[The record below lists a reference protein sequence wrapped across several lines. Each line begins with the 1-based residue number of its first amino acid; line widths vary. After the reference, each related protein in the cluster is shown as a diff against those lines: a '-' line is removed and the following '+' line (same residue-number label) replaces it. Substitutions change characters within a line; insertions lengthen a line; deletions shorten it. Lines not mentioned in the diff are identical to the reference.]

1 MRQPTEEQV
10 AAASEPRGPVRVLA
24 GAGTGKTA
32 VIAERF
38 GRLVESDL
46 DPASIL
52 VMTFSERAAA
62 EMRQR
67 IVDTVGDEQAG
78 LGVGTFHAH
87 ALAWLREHGGSIGV
101 PAGFRI
107 LTGPDRWIFL
117 RELMWASHE
126 MELIGVERPD
136 DLVTPLL
143 KLLERLKQELVPVA
157 DLVRWAKAGAG
168 ERAALLLAAARLF
181 GAYEKKS
188 RAERWLDFDDLIQ
201 LAVRLLATRP
211 ALREAYRRRFQVV
224 MVDEYQDTNLAQ
236 ERLVELV
243 AGGGGD
249 VFVVG
254 DDDQSIY
261 RFRGASRASMD
272 RFLSSFPEART
283 RTLGR
288 NLRSSGRIVAAAADL
303 IEHNQH
309 RITKPLTA
317 AGLKGPKIEVWHCP
331 DGGVE
336 ADRVAA
342 EIRRQRGAGL
352 ALGQMAVLTRTNAS
366 AAPILASLERARIP
380 YALRGG
386 HGFYNRPEVKD
397 MIACLRLLDD
407 PGDLIALARLATRLP
422 PKLSLEDLAAV
433 AATSLETEPAL
444 IGLAAR
450 RPQASWA
457 RVLSELAELTGRFGV
472 DELFFEVVD
481 RLRYLQ
487 GAAARGAKAAR
498 VVANVTRFG
507 EAISEFCERSPDHS
521 LRAFQAYLDQVL
533 LSGIDEDAVEVAGE
547 GDAVHVMTI
556 HQAKGL
562 EFEAVFL
569 PSLVEGR
576 LPQPVRRDRFELP
589 PEVLEPRVRGREDH
603 VAEERRLC
611 YVAVTRARVRLYL
624 SWAER
629 YEGGRLWTP
638 SRFLAEMG
646 VGAQE
651 KLIRTRGS
659 GGGGRAAVPGSGSQR
674 PPRRRRAAP
683 TPVLSFSAVSTYR
696 ECPRQYWFK
705 YAGRFPAPATVE
717 AQFGSVLHRTL
728 MRAGQLLQAGD
739 DVGPDRLEGLYRQAW
754 AELELVEPRRQPALE
769 ALGQLQLA
777 GYVAAGG
784 LDRRP
789 AMVERS
795 FTTELDGWV
804 LRGIIDRID
813 APPPTQ
819 EGRGAG
825 PLIAKWRGAGEGT
838 DVVLA
843 PGGNRAAEAAEVA
856 LPPAGNGAAGGGAR
870 SGSDLGG
877 ADQPASIQAL
887 GDATGAGAGA
897 GGPWRLVD
905 YKTGSPLPRSR
916 LRRDLQ
922 LAFYA
927 LGARQALGLD
937 PLELEIVYLKTGKR
951 VLLPADD
958 ELLDEARRI
967 GAEVAA
973 GIAAGE
979 FEPRPERRRCRLC
992 PYALACD
999 AAL

>member
-1 MRQPTEEQV
+1 
-10 AAASEPRGPVRVLA
+10 
-24 GAGTGKTA
+24 
-32 VIAERF
+32 
-38 GRLVESDL
+38 
-46 DPASIL
+46 
-52 VMTFSERAAA
+52 
-62 EMRQR
+62 
-67 IVDTVGDEQAG
+67 
-78 LGVGTFHAH
+78 
-87 ALAWLREHGGSIGV
+87 
-101 PAGFRI
+101 
-107 LTGPDRWIFL
+107 
-117 RELMWASHE
+117 
-126 MELIGVERPD
+126 
-136 DLVTPLL
+136 
-143 KLLERLKQELVPVA
+143 
-157 DLVRWAKAGAG
+157 
-168 ERAALLLAAARLF
+168 
-181 GAYEKKS
+181 
-188 RAERWLDFDDLIQ
+188 
-201 LAVRLLATRP
+201 
-211 ALREAYRRRFQVV
+211 
-224 MVDEYQDTNLAQ
+224 
-236 ERLVELV
+236 
-243 AGGGGD
+243 
-249 VFVVG
+249 
-254 DDDQSIY
+254 
-261 RFRGASRASMD
+261 
-272 RFLSSFPEART
+272 
-283 RTLGR
+283 
-288 NLRSSGRIVAAAADL
+288 
-303 IEHNQH
+303 
-309 RITKPLTA
+309 
-317 AGLKGPKIEVWHCP
+317 
-331 DGGVE
+331 
-336 ADRVAA
+336 
-342 EIRRQRGAGL
+342 
-352 ALGQMAVLTRTNAS
+352 MAVLTRTNAA
-366 AAPILASLERARIP
+366 AAPILASLERGRIP

-386 HGFYNRPEVKD
+386 HGFYARPEVKD

-407 PGDLIALARLATRLP
+407 PGDLIALARLATRIP

-433 AATSLETEPAL
+433 AATSLEAEPAL
-444 IGLAAR
+444 TGLAAR

-487 GAAARGAKAAR
+487 VAAAGGAGSAR
-498 VVANVTRFG
+498 VVANVSRFG
-507 EAISEFCERSPDHS
+507 EAVSEFCERSPDHS
-521 LRAFQAYLDQVL
+521 LRAFLAYLDQVL

-547 GDAVHVMTI
+547 TDAVHVMTI

-629 YEGGRLWTP
+629 YEGGRQWTP
-638 SRFLAEMG
+638 SRFLAEIG

-651 KLIRTRGS
+651 KLIKKRRPA
-659 GGGGRAAVPGSGSQR
+659 GGGSAAGPRAGSKP
-674 PPRRRRAAP
+674 PPRRRPAAP
-683 TPVLSFSAVSTYR
+683 GPVLSFSAVSTYR
-696 ECPRQYWFK
+696 ECPRQYWFR

-739 DVGPDRLEGLYRQAW
+739 DVGLDQLERLYQQAW
-754 AELELVEPRRQPALE
+754 AELDLVDARRQPALE

-777 GYVAAGG
+777 AYVAAGG
-784 LDRRP
+784 LERRP

-825 PLIAKWRGAGEGT
+825 FPEGAG
-838 DVVLA
+838 
-843 PGGNRAAEAAEVA
+843 PAADW
-856 LPPAGNGAAGGGAR
+856 NGAAGGREAGLTTEAKGSVEGREAGLTTDENGALEGTEPGLTTHANGAADGTEAVLPIEANR
-870 SGSDLGG
+870 TGQATDVALSAEKKGTAEGTEPGLTTEGNGVVQGTEAGLAAEGDGS
-877 ADQPASIQAL
+877 
-887 GDATGAGAGA
+887 AGAA
-897 GGPWRLVD
+897 AAGPWRLVD

-973 GIAAGE
+973 GIAAGQ
-979 FEPRPERRRCRLC
+979 FEARPERRRCRLC